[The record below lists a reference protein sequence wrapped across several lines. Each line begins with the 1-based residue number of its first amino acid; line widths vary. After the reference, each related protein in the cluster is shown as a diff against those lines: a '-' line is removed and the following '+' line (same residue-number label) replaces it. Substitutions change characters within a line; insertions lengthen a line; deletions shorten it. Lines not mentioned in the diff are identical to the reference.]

1 MRQKMVAGNWKLN
14 GSADS
19 VQSLSSEIAV
29 ALRDGCPEVVV
40 CPVFVHLGA
49 VRSCIASSPIKLGAQ
64 NASAQDSG
72 AYTGEVSALML
83 AECGCD
89 YVIVGHSER
98 RALFAESNED
108 VAQRFAGVQR
118 AE

>member
-29 ALRDGCPEVVV
+29 ALRDGCPVEVVV

-83 AECGCD
+83 AECG
-89 YVIVGHSER
+89 
-98 RALFAESNED
+98 
-108 VAQRFAGVQR
+108 
-118 AE
+118 